1 MNSPLANIFAELLR
15 EVEANPAL
23 RERIERHLSH
33 APKSAIP
40 TTEAKRRNRRSD
52 PAVDPYVLLQQ
63 GESSLRSALAQLDT
77 EQLKD
82 VISAFALDSSRLA
95 LKWKD
100 RERLIELIVSG
111 VRARLEKGDAFRG
124 GSTAT

>member
-1 MNSPLANIFAELLR
+1 MTSLLAKVFDELLR
-15 EVEANPAL
+15 EVESNPKL
-23 RERIERHLSH
+23 RERIERHFGG
-33 APKSAIP
+33 APARSGA
-40 TTEAKRRNRRSD
+40 EARPKRRNRRSE

-63 GESSLRSALAQLDT
+63 GESSLRGALEPLDI

-100 RERLIELIVSG
+100 RTRLIELIVSAA
-111 VRARLEKGDAFRG
+111 RTRLEKGDAFRRDH
-124 GSTAT
+124 TAI